1 MLLTMYQTEFKF
13 FWPLT
18 EQTELDL
25 DYSECS
31 SPKFYWPDSG
41 ITTFSGIDGVAYTL
55 GTNQI
60 GSFTVSGTSLQIDT
74 ETTVFR
80 TKEEPPFYRKWL
92 LNLLGIKWE
101 VRT

>member
-1 MLLTMYQTEFKF
+1 MYQTEFKF

-18 EQTELDL
+18 EQPELDL
-25 DYSECS
+25 DYSECDR
-31 SPKFYWPDSG
+31 PKLTWP
-41 ITTFSGIDGVAYTL
+41 
-55 GTNQI
+55 I
-60 GSFTVSGTSLQIDT
+60 GSGTGVSPMYLMSNGNGNENTYVSVSASRLQIDT

-80 TKEEPPFYRKWL
+80 TKEKPPFYRRWL

>member
-1 MLLTMYQTEFKF
+1 MYQTEFKF

-25 DYSECS
+25 DYSVCGK
-31 SPKFYWPDSG
+31 PKFYWPDSR
-41 ITTFSGIDGVAYTL
+41 ITTFNGIDGV

-60 GSFTVSGTSLQIDT
+60 GSFITVSGTSLQIDT

-92 LNLLGIKWE
+92 LKLLGIKWE
-101 VRT
+101 IKN